1 MEKAIAKSKV
11 KAEKGNNTNLV
22 GKGNMIQLWIMCM
35 IPIGV
40 LAIMH
45 YLPMVG
51 IIVAFK
57 NFKYARGIFG
67 SDWCG
72 LDNFKMFFTSD
83 GFLKL
88 LRNTLGM
95 NFLFI
100 IVGTVVAVGIAIML
114 FEIKSRTATKVFQ
127 TTLITP
133 NFISWVLVSYMA
145 FAILNPEYG
154 YINKILKIFG
164 IEPINFYS
172 KPNAWP
178 MILLICNTWKKMGMD
193 SIIYYAT
200 MMSIDSALFEAADID
215 GAKRRDKVKYI
226 ILPEMVSILTIT
238 TILKI
243 GNIFHADFGLF
254 YQVPR
259 NTGGLYDTT
268 DVIDT
273 YIFRTM
279 RTVGN
284 MGVSSAV
291 SLLQSFVGMV
301 MVILTN
307 TVVKKVSPENALF

>member
-226 ILPEMVSILTIT
+226 INNYTENR
-238 TILKI
+238 K
-243 GNIFHADFGLF
+243 
-254 YQVPR
+254 
-259 NTGGLYDTT
+259 
-268 DVIDT
+268 
-273 YIFRTM
+273 YIPCGFRIVLSGTEKYG
-279 RTVGN
+279 R
-284 MGVSSAV
+284 
-291 SLLQSFVGMV
+291 SLRY
-301 MVILTN
+301 N
-307 TVVKKVSPENALF
+307 RCY